1 MSLETLRK
9 RLVQCIVKIL
19 MVPRS
24 SALRW
29 KKVAQ
34 ESFEA
39 VLGNLILEM
48 SDFPTGILSIE

>member
-1 MSLETLRK
+1 
-9 RLVQCIVKIL
+9 VKIL